1 MLSISLFLR
10 ITLPTRLD
18 KNSYT
23 LIDNI
28 YFKLSPLFPG
38 ATSGIICSSMSDHFP
53 YFIGLKLQGTSKD
66 KKSRF
71 VKACTNE
78 SWTRALLEGR
88 RNANVH
94 ELLDDNPYADSNVN
108 YNKLPSCII
117 ELKEKHLSY
126 KLIQFDKYKHKR
138 NKWIK
143 KMESLNHSNLEA
155 I

>member
-28 YFKLSPLFPG
+28 YFKLSTLFPD
-38 ATSGIICSSMSDHFP
+38 ATSGIIYSSMSDHFP

-71 VKACTNE
+71 VKACTNTE
-78 SWTRALLEGR
+78 SGTRALLEGR
-88 RNANVH
+88 RNENVH
-94 ELLDDNPYADSNVN
+94 ELLDDNPYADPNVN
-108 YNKLPSCII
+108 YNKLHSCII

-126 KLIQFDKYKHKR
+126 KLVQFDKYKHKR
-138 NKWIK
+138 HRWIK
-143 KMESLNHSNLEA
+143 NGIIKSLKFRG
-155 I
+155 